1 MIYVNSQ
8 FMYKLISCLQ
18 SIKSKNKYFL
28 THVHVYLI
36 LMLQTNVFNRTSTNH
51 KKNGFMLFYSD
62 MFNMATCS
70 ACTTMIS
77 VKNSN
82 VKENTKPR
90 KATNL
95 TNLQYI
101 GNFSR
106 REIFVKMRIRRCVK
120 FSLSPI
126 FAISMTL
133 NEDVK

>member
-1 MIYVNSQ
+1 
-8 FMYKLISCLQ
+8 MYMYIL
-18 SIKSKNKYFL
+18 FL
-28 THVHVYLI
+28 CFRQ
-36 LMLQTNVFNRTSTNH
+36 MFSTEQVPAT
-51 KKNGFMLFYSD
+51 KKKVYSD
-62 MFNMATCS
+62 MSNMATCS

-95 TNLQYI
+95 TNLPYI

-106 REIFVKMRIRRCVK
+106 REILVKMRIRRCFK